1 MREQRSILDI
11 FLCLPL
17 LFLRQGLS
25 LKLKLPDWACLAG
38 SYQATDKPHI
48 SFCLNL
54 PMLELQTSTTGLFIY
69 MGIRGFELTVSHFHE
84 KPCPQLQLLSF
95 LNHIYEIGLILFVHL
110 PGKPC

>member
-1 MREQRSILDI
+1 MTEQRSILDI

-17 LFLRQGLS
+17 LSLRQGLS

-54 PMLELQTSTTGLFIY
+54 PMLGLQTSTTGLF
-69 MGIRGFELTVSHFHE
+69 
-84 KPCPQLQLLSF
+84 
-95 LNHIYEIGLILFVHL
+95 NIYEIGLILFLHL